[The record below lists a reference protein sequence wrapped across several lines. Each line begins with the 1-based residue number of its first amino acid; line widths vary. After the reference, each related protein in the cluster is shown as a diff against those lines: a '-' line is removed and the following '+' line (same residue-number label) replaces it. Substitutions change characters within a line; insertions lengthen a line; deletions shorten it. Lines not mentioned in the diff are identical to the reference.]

1 MKRFAGIRR
10 LKERRLKFFRMA
22 NWRNGGIRSKFGANA
37 ADLRDVFLDRSQRR
51 SYSRY
56 RVSCPLKWQLKPIR
70 SVVFSQQE
78 VLMKKLLVA
87 LVIAIAATFVG
98 VANAQKLS
106 VDVNAK
112 DPRLFA
118 LEDLRPGMKGVART
132 VFSGAEPQEF
142 GVEILGVLPGF
153 PGPRQSAIIAKL
165 TGSNVEKTGV
175 FAGMSGS
182 PVYIDGRLVGAI
194 AFSFPF
200 SKEPI
205 AGITPIKQM
214 IDLFEK
220 GNVNETQRPREPR
233 AISFA
238 QLASTDWKP
247 TLPKPAFTGAPL
259 IASVSQGSPLISLM
273 GQQMAPIAT
282 PIVFSGISQEAL
294 SLFAPQLMAN
304 GLLPVS
310 GVGGSAAITTL
321 GEANEKTLAP
331 GTSVSVQLVRG
342 DYSIAASGT
351 VTFRDGDRIYA
362 FGHPFLSLGASDMPM
377 TETTVVTVIPNVNNS
392 FKLSVPGQMMGAI
405 SQDRAS
411 GVFGHLGRAPK
422 MIPVKINLH
431 TSRDRTETYS
441 YEIAN
446 DAFLTPL
453 LLNISVF
460 NTITSS
466 ERALGE
472 STISI
477 KGQIKVKGQENVQL
491 DQRFSSANSPIL
503 AAGSVAAPIAS
514 LLSSGFDDVQID
526 GVNLDISSTDTKHT
540 ATLERIALD
549 RTEVRRGEK
558 IEIQAYVRT
567 EAGKPFVQRIPVQ
580 IPEDATPGQLLI
592 FVGDGGALQ
601 EGSAAKAFV
610 PQDLGQLVKAINK
623 VKKSDRL
630 YVKLFRITPGA
641 IIGTDELPNLP
652 PSVVATL
659 NSDRTS
665 GGYTPTV
672 LSPVY
677 EMELP
682 PAEFVISGQQ
692 LIGID
697 VVR

>member
-1 MKRFAGIRR
+1 MKRF
-10 LKERRLKFFRMA
+10 LL
-22 NWRNGGIRSKFGANA
+22 
-37 ADLRDVFLDRSQRR
+37 
-51 SYSRY
+51 
-56 RVSCPLKWQLKPIR
+56 
-70 SVVFSQQE
+70 
-78 VLMKKLLVA
+78 VLMAVFAISTSSGSA
-87 LVIAIAATFVG
+87 L
-98 VANAQKLS
+98 AQKQAAS
-106 VDVNAK
+106 DK

-118 LEDLRPGMKGVART
+118 LEDLRPGMRGVART
-132 VFSGAEPQEF
+132 VFSGTETEEF
-142 GVEILGVLPGF
+142 AVEILGVLPGF
-153 PGPRQSAIIAKL
+153 PGPRQSAIIARL
-165 TGSNVEKTGV
+165 SGSNVEKTGV

-214 IDLFEK
+214 IDIFEK
-220 GNVNETQRPREPR
+220 GKVDETHKPR
-233 AISFA
+233 APRLVSFA
-238 QLASTDWKP
+238 QLAATEWKP
-247 TLPKPAFTGAPL
+247 TLPKQAVTATSL
-259 IASVSQGSPLISLM
+259 IAPVSAGSPLVALM
-273 GQQMAPIAT
+273 GQQMTPIAT
-282 PIVFSGISQEAL
+282 PVVFSGISQESL

-310 GVGGSAAITTL
+310 GAGGSAAITSL
-321 GEANEKTLAP
+321 GAATEKTLTP
-331 GTSVSVQLVRG
+331 GTSLSVQLVRG

-362 FGHPFLSLGASDMPM
+362 FGHPFLSLGAADMPM
-377 TETTVVTVIPNVNNS
+377 TETSVVTVIANVNNS

-405 SQDRAS
+405 SQDRAA
-411 GVFGHLGRAPK
+411 GVFGSLGRAPK

-441 YEIAN
+441 YEVAN
-446 DAFLTPL
+446 DSFLTPL
-453 LLNISVF
+453 LLNITVF

-472 STISI
+472 STITI
-477 KGQIKVKGQENVQL
+477 KGEIKINGQENVQL
-491 DQRFSSANSPIL
+491 DRRFSSSNSAIM
-503 AAGSVAAPIAS
+503 AAGSVATPIGS

-526 GVNLDISSTDTKHT
+526 GVTLDISSSDTKY
-540 ATLERIALD
+540 AGTLERIALD

-558 IEIQAYVRT
+558 VEIQAYVRT
-567 EAGKPFVQRIPVQ
+567 EAGKQFVQRIPVQ
-580 IPEDATPGQLLI
+580 IPEDATPGQLLV
-592 FVGDGGALQ
+592 FVGDGSALQ
-601 EGSAAKAFV
+601 EGSAAKSFV
-610 PQDLGQLVKAINK
+610 PQDLGQLVRAINK

-641 IIGTDELPNLP
+641 VIGTDELPNLP

>member
-1 MKRFAGIRR
+1 
-10 LKERRLKFFRMA
+10 
-22 NWRNGGIRSKFGANA
+22 
-37 ADLRDVFLDRSQRR
+37 
-51 SYSRY
+51 
-56 RVSCPLKWQLKPIR
+56 
-70 SVVFSQQE
+70 
-78 VLMKKLLVA
+78 MKKLFVA
-87 LVIAIAATFVG
+87 LVVAIAAMFVG
-98 VANAQKLS
+98 TANAQTPG
-106 VDVNAK
+106 VDANAR

-214 IDLFEK
+214 IDIFEK

-233 AISFA
+233 LISFA
-238 QLASTDWKP
+238 QLATTDWKP

-259 IASVSQGSPLISLM
+259 IAAVSQGSPLISLM
-273 GQQMAPIAT
+273 GQQMTPIAT
-282 PIVFSGISQEAL
+282 PIVFTGITQEAL
-294 SLFAPQLMAN
+294 ALFAPQLMAN

-321 GEANEKTLAP
+321 GEVSEKTLAP

-362 FGHPFLSLGASDMPM
+362 FGHPFLSLGAADMPM

-392 FKLSVPGQMMGAI
+392 FKLSVPGQMMGSI
-405 SQDRAS
+405 SQDRAA
-411 GVFGHLGRAPK
+411 GIFGQLGRAPK

-514 LLSSGFDDVQID
+514 LLTSGFDDVQID
-526 GVNLDISSTDTKHT
+526 GVNLDISSTDTKHI
-540 ATLERIALD
+540 ATLDRIALD

-567 EAGKPFVQRIPVQ
+567 EAGKQFVQRIPVQ
-580 IPEDATPGQLLI
+580 IPEDATPGQLLV
-592 FVGDGGALQ
+592 FVGDGSALQ

>member
-1 MKRFAGIRR
+1 MKSLA
-10 LKERRLKFFRMA
+10 K
-22 NWRNGGIRSKFGANA
+22 
-37 ADLRDVFLDRSQRR
+37 
-51 SYSRY
+51 
-56 RVSCPLKWQLKPIR
+56 
-70 SVVFSQQE
+70 
-78 VLMKKLLVA
+78 VLLIAV
-87 LVIAIAATFVG
+87 VIA
-98 VANAQKLS
+98 VASGMSVAQKPV
-106 VDVNAK
+106 VDATVR
-112 DPRLFA
+112 DSRLFA
-118 LEDLRPGMKGVART
+118 LEDLRPGMKGTART
-132 VFSGAEPQEF
+132 VFSGTEPQEF

-165 TGSNVEKTGV
+165 SGSNVDKTGV

-182 PVYIDGRLVGAI
+182 PVYIDNRLVGAI

-205 AGITPIKQM
+205 AGITPIQQM
-214 IDLFEK
+214 IDIFEK
-220 GNVNETQRPREPR
+220 GSNVQTLHPKEPR

-238 QLASTDWKP
+238 QLASTEWKA
-247 TLPKPAFTGAPL
+247 TLPKPAITSTSVIAP
-259 IASVSQGSPLISLM
+259 VSEGSRLLPLM
-273 GQQMAPIAT
+273 GQQMTPIAT
-282 PIVFSGISQEAL
+282 PVVFGGISQE
-294 SLFAPQLMAN
+294 SLQMFAPQLMAN

-310 GVGGSAAITTL
+310 GAGGSAGITPLEKAT
-321 GEANEKTLAP
+321 EKTLTP

-351 VTFRDGDRIYA
+351 VTFRDGNRIYA

-377 TETTVVTVIPNVNNS
+377 SETAVVTVIPNVNNS
-392 FKLSVPGQMMGAI
+392 FKLSVPGAMMGSI

-411 GVFGHLGRAPK
+411 GVFGQLGQAPK

-431 TSRDRTETYS
+431 TSRDRSESYS

-446 DAFLTPL
+446 DSFLTPL
-453 LLNISVF
+453 LLNITIF

-466 ERALGE
+466 ERALGD
-472 STISI
+472 STITI
-477 KGQIKVKGQENVQL
+477 KGAINVKGQEPIEV
-491 DQRFSSANSPIL
+491 DRRFSAGNSPIL
-503 AAGSVAAPIAS
+503 AAGSVAGPISS
-514 LLSSGFDDVQID
+514 LLGSGFDDVQID
-526 GVNLDISSTDTKHT
+526 DVTLDISSADTKY
-540 ATLERIALD
+540 AGTLERIALSK
-549 RTEVRRGEK
+549 TEARRGER

-567 EAGKPFVQRIPVQ
+567 ESGKQFVQRIPVQ
-580 IPEDATPGQLLI
+580 IPEDATPGQLLV

-601 EGSAAKAFV
+601 EGSAARAFV

-641 IIGTDELPNLP
+641 IIGTSELPNLP

-659 NSDRTS
+659 NSDRNS

-682 PAEFVISGQQ
+682 PAEFVVSGQQ
-692 LIGID
+692 LIGLD
-697 VVR
+697 VVP